1 MNRGTCSRLLV
12 LVLVFINQL
21 EDDMAAITASID
33 RSAFLRRVLVVD
45 AATCVAM
52 GLLLSLGS
60 DLLSPLLGL
69 PRLLLQYSGLSLFPI
84 AAFMAWVAT
93 QANLS
98 RLGAWIVIA
107 GNALWVVGS
116 VILLISDWVF
126 PTSLGHAF
134 VIAQA
139 LAVMLLAELEYT
151 GLRRSFA

>member
-1 MNRGTCSRLLV
+1 
-12 LVLVFINQL
+12 
-21 EDDMAAITASID
+21 MAAITTSTD

-93 QANLS
+93 QANL
-98 RLGAWIVIA
+98 LGAWIVIA

-116 VILLISDWVF
+116 VILLIGDWVF
-126 PTSLGHAF
+126 PTLLGHAF

-139 LAVMLLAELEYT
+139 IAVVLLAVLEYT
-151 GLRRSFA
+151 GLRRSLA

>member
-1 MNRGTCSRLLV
+1 
-12 LVLVFINQL
+12 
-21 EDDMAAITASID
+21 MAAITTPID

-69 PRLLLQYSGLSLFPI
+69 PRLLLQYSGLSLFPT

-98 RLGAWIVIA
+98 RFRAWIVIA

-151 GLRRSFA
+151 GLRRSLA

>member
-1 MNRGTCSRLLV
+1 
-12 LVLVFINQL
+12 
-21 EDDMAAITASID
+21 MAAITASID

-84 AAFMAWVAT
+84 AAFIAWVAT

-126 PTSLGHAF
+126 PTLLGHAF

-151 GLRRSFA
+151 GLRRSLA